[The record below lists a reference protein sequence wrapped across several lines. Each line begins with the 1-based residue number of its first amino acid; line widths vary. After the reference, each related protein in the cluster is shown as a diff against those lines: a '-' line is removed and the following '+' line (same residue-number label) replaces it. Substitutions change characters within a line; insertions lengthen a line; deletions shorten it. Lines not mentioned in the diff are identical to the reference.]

1 MPSKAILEQK
11 QATVAE
17 LAELLKVSAGG
28 VVVNYQGITVED
40 DTQLRRELRE
50 AGVKYTVLKN
60 SLTGRACEQVG
71 LGDMKQYLTGMTAI
85 AVGGEDPIAPAKVL
99 KKYDEKIES
108 FSILAGYLEG
118 KVVNA
123 DTIKA
128 LADIPPKEVLI
139 ATVIGSIQAPLYS
152 LAYTLQCVVDKASE
166 EAAPAEA

>member
-11 QATVAE
+11 QAAVAE

-28 VVVNYQGITVED
+28 VLVNYQGITVDED
-40 DTQLRRELRE
+40 TKLRRELRE

-60 SLTGRACEQVG
+60 SLTGRACEAVG
-71 LGDMKQYLTGMTAI
+71 LGDMKQYLAGMTAI
-85 AVGGEDPIAPAKVL
+85 AVGGDDPIAPAKIL

-118 KVVNA
+118 KVVTAETVN
-123 DTIKA
+123 A
-128 LADIPPKEVLI
+128 LADIPSKDVLI